1 MVFEH
6 QRLRAQAP
14 EDQWLGP
21 YASGPSIT
29 LRSRQTFHIF
39 VKRRN
44 HILSDF
50 GESHR
55 HKKMAAGEDLEIG

>member
-14 EDQWLGP
+14 EDQWPGP
-21 YASGPSIT
+21 YASGPDRPS
-29 LRSRQTFHIF
+29 TFS